1 MLLHQDNRGSWL
13 SVTSCKQSTANLDWD
28 YKKNLT
34 NKQNHKI

>member
-1 MLLHQDNRGSWL
+1 MLLHQVKSSPWL